1 MSTAAALLTL
11 LLVVPTE
18 TTPTIDDARHL
29 ARRMVK
35 YFDFD
40 ERKLGN
46 FESIPINWRRII
58 EPGFPRFLE
67 PRFDPSVGHDAS
79 PSLYLTI
86 SAGSSGMYYVAKD
99 IEVIPGCDYVITGW
113 IRPQKLTHAAARLTA
128 YYLNESLTPL
138 DDGKQSGELV
148 RSVGNDSRWR
158 NVEIRL
164 PAGIAGARY
173 IGLRCTVEQFE
184 RIASPES
191 TPRLIPHRDADAGA
205 WFDDIAVL
213 RVPRVSLSALAP
225 ANSFQHDQPIELLA
239 CVADTDGAG
248 LSAELIVT
256 NSARQIVHTHP
267 IAAVATDH
275 PGETLRLPPLA
286 SGLYVATLRVTA
298 AHGVMAESS
307 LEFIRT
313 NVPLPRHDSA
323 GAIGVALLPE
333 STHQSAHT
341 LRMMDVLSAGAI
353 DVPLW
358 HTATSEASLLQ
369 GDSELDQLLQRS
381 RKAGRRIR
389 ASLISPPAT
398 LMSLVKAPADSVVD
412 LLTLPPSAWRAY
424 LAFPLTRY
432 GAMIDAWHLG
442 DSFQPMPAEYPA
454 FASAIRAVRSE
465 SQQLRGDARIEST
478 QLISE
483 SPTPKAKLD
492 FDGITLSIPTSI
504 RPEEIP
510 DYLRTFEEAGYR
522 DATVALSPMAMSRTK
537 RTPRLSD
544 WARRI
549 ILARAGGAGLLLT
562 PQPWRWNPSTGQTSF
577 DESLFVSRTLSD
589 ALAGLRP
596 AGPVWIDHEI
606 RAWLFADKQRT
617 RGVLAIWTEGEEAR
631 DVRYDFGK
639 DVTRL
644 DMWGNQ
650 TTVAHSQG
658 GAKLQVSEIPIV
670 ILGANPTRVARMAG
684 FDVDSP
690 GLAVQTLPQPRGVQ
704 IANPTDTRLRGK
716 LRLRPPSGW
725 RVQPE
730 SALVDVAAGATQNFD
745 IAFILPSN
753 ANAGDYALGGELEID
768 DVKPDVMVLRTALHV
783 GSMEAEMSVFSR
795 TESDAIHFT
804 QRITNLSDRPLQ
816 LRASL
821 LIPNILRQSRLVNSL
836 APGKTTLR
844 EYTLPL
850 SKLEGVDRVRASIE
864 EIGGSVRLHRTIQLD

>member
-1 MSTAAALLTL
+1 
-11 LLVVPTE
+11 
-18 TTPTIDDARHL
+18 
-29 ARRMVK
+29 MVK
-35 YFDFD
+35 HFDFD

-67 PRFDPSVGHDAS
+67 PRFDPAVGHEAS
-79 PSLYLTI
+79 PSLYLTV
-86 SAGSSGMYYVAKD
+86 SAGSSGMFYVARD
-99 IEVIPGCDYVITGW
+99 IEVIAGCDYVITGW
-113 IRPQKLTHAAARLTA
+113 IRPQKLKHAAARLTA
-128 YYLNESLTPL
+128 YYLDETLTPL
-138 DDGKQSGELV
+138 ADGKHSGELV
-148 RSVGNDSRWR
+148 RSLDDDSRWR

-164 PAGIAGARY
+164 PAGITGARY
-173 IGLRCTVEQFE
+173 IGLRCTVEQSE
-184 RIASPES
+184 RISPPES
-191 TPRLIPHRDADAGA
+191 APRLIPHRDADAGA

-213 RVPRVSLSALAP
+213 RMPRVSLSALAP
-225 ANSFQHDQPIELLA
+225 ANSFLHDQPIELLA

-256 NSARQIVHTHP
+256 DSAGHVVHTQP

-298 AHGVMAESS
+298 AHGVMAKSS

-313 NVPLPRHDSA
+313 DVSIPRHDSA

-341 LRMMDVLSAGAI
+341 LRMLEVVSAGAV

-358 HTATSEASLLQ
+358 HAATSEASLLQ
-369 GDSELDQLLQRS
+369 GDSELDLLLQRS

-389 ASLISPPAT
+389 ASLLSPPGA
-398 LMSLVKAPADSVVD
+398 LLSLVKAPADSVVD
-412 LLTLPPSAWRAY
+412 LLSLPPSAWRAY

-432 GAMIDAWHLG
+432 GAMIDTWHLG
-442 DSFQPMPAEYPA
+442 DAFQPMPAGSPA
-454 FASAIRAVRSE
+454 LAGAIRAVRSE

-537 RTPRLSD
+537 RIPRLSD

-562 PQPWRWNPSTGQTSF
+562 PQPWRWNPSTGQTTF

-589 ALAGLRP
+589 TLAGLRP
-596 AGPVWIDHEI
+596 AGPVWMDHEI
-606 RAWLFADKQRT
+606 QAWLFTDKKQT
-617 RGVLAIWTEGEEAR
+617 RGVVAVWTDGEDAR
-631 DVRYDFGK
+631 DVRYDFGG
-639 DVTRL
+639 DVSRL

-650 TTVAHSQG
+650 TTVAHSPG
-658 GAKLQVSEIPIV
+658 GAKFQVGEIPIV

-690 GLAVQTLPQPRGVQ
+690 GLAVQTQPQSRDVQ
-704 IANPTDTRLRGK
+704 IANPSDSRLRGK

-730 SALVDVAAGATQNFD
+730 TAVIDVPAGATQNLEV
-745 IAFILPSN
+745 AFILPSN

-768 DVKPDVMVLRTALHV
+768 DAKPDVMVLRTALHV
-783 GSMEAEMSVFSR
+783 GSMEAEMTVFSR
-795 TESDAIHFT
+795 TESDTVHFS

-850 SKLEGVDRVRASIE
+850 SKLDGVDRVRATIE
-864 EIGGSVRLHRTIQLD
+864 EINGPVRLHHTIQLD

>member
-1 MSTAAALLTL
+1 MSTTAALLTL

-18 TTPTIDDARHL
+18 TIPTNGDAQQL

-35 YFDFD
+35 HFDFD

-67 PRFDPSVGHDAS
+67 PRFDPSVGHEAS
-79 PSLYLTI
+79 PSLYLTV
-86 SAGSSGMYYVAKD
+86 SAGSSGMYYIAKD
-99 IEVIPGCDYVITGW
+99 IEVMPGCDYVITGW
-113 IRPQKLTHAAARLTA
+113 IRPKKLTHAAARLTA
-128 YYLNESLTPL
+128 YYLNESLAPL
-138 DDGKQSGELV
+138 DAGNQSGELV
-148 RSVGNDSRWR
+148 RSNSDDSRWR

-173 IGLRCTVEQFE
+173 IGLRCTVEQSE
-184 RIASPES
+184 RFVSPES

-213 RVPRVSLSALAP
+213 RMPRVSLSTLAP
-225 ANSFQHDQPIELLA
+225 ANSFLHDQPIELLA

-256 NSARQIVHTHP
+256 DSADHIVHTQP

-286 SGLYVATLRVTA
+286 SGLYVATLRVA
-298 AHGVMAESS
+298 AEHGVMAESS

-313 NVPLPRHDSA
+313 NASIPRQDLA
-323 GAIGVALLPE
+323 GAVGVALLPE
-333 STHQSAHT
+333 SAHQAAHT
-341 LRMMDVLSAGAI
+341 LRMLDCVSAGAI

-358 HTATSEASLLQ
+358 HGATSEASLLQ

-381 RKAGRRIR
+381 RKTGRRIR
-389 ASLISPPAT
+389 ASLLSPPGT
-398 LMSLVKAPADSVVD
+398 LRSLVKAPADTVVD
-412 LLTLPPSAWRAY
+412 LMSLPPSAWRAY

-442 DSFQPMPAEYPA
+442 DAFQPMPVGYPTVA
-454 FASAIRAVRSE
+454 GAIRAVRLE

-483 SPTPKAKLD
+483 LPTPKAKHD
-492 FDGITLSIPTSI
+492 SDGVTLSIPTSI

-510 DYLRTFEEAGYR
+510 DYLHTFEEAGYR
-522 DATVALSPMAMSRTK
+522 DATVAMSPMAMNRTK

-562 PQPWRWNPSTGQTSF
+562 PQPWRWNPSTGQTTF
-577 DESLFVSRTLSD
+577 DESLFISRTLSD
-589 ALAGLRP
+589 ALAGLRSI
-596 AGPVWIDHEI
+596 GPVWIDHEVQ
-606 RAWLFADKQRT
+606 AWLFADKQRT
-617 RGVLAIWTEGEEAR
+617 RGVLAAWTDGEDAR
-631 DVRYDFGK
+631 DVRYDFGR

-650 TTVAHSQG
+650 TTVAHMPG
-658 GAKLQVSEIPIV
+658 GAKFQVGEIPIV
-670 ILGANPTRVARMAG
+670 ILGANATRVARMAG

-704 IANPTDTRLRGK
+704 IANPSEIRLRGT

-730 SALVDVAAGATQNFD
+730 SAVIDVQPGATQNLEV
-745 IAFILPSN
+745 AFILPSN
-753 ANAGDYALGGELEID
+753 ASAGDFALGGELEID
-768 DVKPDVMVLRTALHV
+768 DAKTDVMVLRTALHV

-795 TESDAIHFT
+795 TESNAVYFT
-804 QRITNLSDRPLQ
+804 QRITNLSERPLQ

-821 LIPNILRQSRLVNSL
+821 LIPNILRQSRLVNNL

-844 EYTLPL
+844 EYTLPR
-850 SKLEGVDRVRASIE
+850 SKMDGVDRVRASIE
-864 EIGGSVRLHRTIQLD
+864 EIGGPVRLHRTIQLD